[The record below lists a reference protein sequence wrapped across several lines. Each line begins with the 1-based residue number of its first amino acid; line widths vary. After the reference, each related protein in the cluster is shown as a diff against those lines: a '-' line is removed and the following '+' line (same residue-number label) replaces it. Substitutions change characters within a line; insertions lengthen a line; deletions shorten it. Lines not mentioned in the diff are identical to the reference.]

1 MDFFIFAILD
11 TIYKDF
17 GEVEENQLFGQ
28 NLSLEEKPVEVVG
41 GGQAR
46 WQVGS
51 LPGAFSEKA
60 FQHCWRQ
67 N

>member
-1 MDFFIFAILD
+1 MDFSDLQFWIHSKKILV
-11 TIYKDF
+11 KLRK
-17 GEVEENQLFGQ
+17 NQLFGQ
-28 NLSLEEKPVEVVG
+28 NLSLEVGG